1 MSKLLPSFGKRTL
14 TGEIDQISDKLKS
27 FSIPAYKGL
36 DNKAFT
42 SNTSKYFE
50 GLYSKQVKRGD
61 MYKDILHA
69 LEKCLE
75 LSEYLNDQVDAKF
88 NDDITRASLTAY
100 MVNTLKLIQVLDFI
114 SDYARRLCRY
124 LVSAEINKTNGA
136 TSEDLGTAPAEIQ
149 FITDYKYAFFE
160 ALKVV
165 NAPVKEIKDKL
176 ESIPAIVITPDSM
189 DTVGEAIGKGNIDP
203 LALNFVATR
212 FNPALFFGTKVAR
225 YQANKYKQAKLDLQE
240 IQCKILKL
248 KSMRNS
254 NPDAKLDKQI
264 EYYENLNNK
273 VHAELEDMEEDYG
286 IS

>member
-42 SNTSKYFE
+42 SDTSKYFE

-61 MYKDILHA
+61 MYKDILQS

-75 LSEYLNDQVDAKF
+75 LSEYLNDQVETKF

-100 MVNTLKLIQVLDFI
+100 MVNTLKLIQVIDFI

-124 LVSAEINKTNGA
+124 LITTEINKSNGA
-136 TSEDLGTAPAEIQ
+136 ASEKHDVPRAEVK
-149 FITDYKYAFFE
+149 FIDEYKYSFFD
-160 ALKVV
+160 ALKVI
-165 NAPVKEIKDKL
+165 NAPLKEVKDKL
-176 ESIPAIVITPDSM
+176 EAIPSVVVTPDNFDM
-189 DTVGEAIGKGNIDP
+189 VGEAVGKGNIDP
-203 LALNFVATR
+203 LALNFISTR

-248 KSMRNS
+248 KAMRNS
-254 NPDAKLDKQI
+254 KPDAKLDKQI

-273 VHAELEDMEEDYG
+273 VHAEIEDMEEDYG